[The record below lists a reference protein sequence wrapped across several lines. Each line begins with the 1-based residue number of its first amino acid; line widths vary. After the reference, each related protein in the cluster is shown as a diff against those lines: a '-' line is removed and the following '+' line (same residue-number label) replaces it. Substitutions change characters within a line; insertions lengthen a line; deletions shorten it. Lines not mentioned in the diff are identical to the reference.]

1 MSTPSSSLR
10 VGRSYTRARR
20 HPWVLGKIGDFTL
33 PLGPYTPAQL
43 AIAAAGTFLLIKT
56 FSLWSPLGPV
66 PVVALGFAVWAAR
79 ATSIGGRSPLW
90 AAYGWVQFAL
100 QPHSGRIGGR
110 TVRDPKVSRLHG
122 SFLIEDTTGPASHPA
137 GAAPPGH
144 AARSSAPGPRRGRN
158 IRSAQGMPAR
168 PRWRRRRPGTRRPA
182 PGLRPAP
189 TALQQMLR
197 ERQGAR
203 R

>member
-1 MSTPSSSLR
+1 MSTPASLR

-100 QPHSGRIGGR
+100 QPHGGRIGGR

-122 SFLIEDTTGPASHPA
+122 SFLIEDTTAPASLPA
-137 GAAPPGH
+137 AAAPLARP
-144 AARSSAPGPRRGRN
+144 ARSFAPGPRRGRN
-158 IRSAQGMPAR
+158 IRGAQGLSTR
-168 PRWRRRRPGTRRPA
+168 PPWGRRRSGTRRPA
-182 PGLRPAP
+182 PRPRPAP

-197 ERQGAR
+197 ERQEAHR
-203 R
+203 

>member
-1 MSTPSSSLR
+1 MSTPASLR

-79 ATSIGGRSPLW
+79 STSIGGRSPLW

-100 QPHSGRIGGR
+100 QPRGGRIGGR

-122 SFLIEDTTGPASHPA
+122 SFLIEDTTAPASLPA
-137 GAAPPGH
+137 GAAPSAYP
-144 AARSSAPGPRRGRN
+144 ARSSAPGPRRGRN
-158 IRSAQGMPAR
+158 IRGAQGMSTRAR
-168 PRWRRRRPGTRRPA
+168 WGRRPGTRRPA
-182 PGLRPAP
+182 PGPRPAP
-189 TALQQMLR
+189 TLLQQILR
-197 ERQGAR
+197 ERQEAR
-203 R
+203 G

>member
-1 MSTPSSSLR
+1 MSTPASLR

-20 HPWVLGKIGDFTL
+20 HPWVLGKIGDFAL

-100 QPHSGRIGGR
+100 QPHGGRIGGR
-110 TVRDPKVSRLHG
+110 TVRAPKVSRLHG
-122 SFLIEDTTGPASHPA
+122 SFLIEDTAAPASLPA
-137 GAAPPGH
+137 GAAPLAHP
-144 AARSSAPGPRRGRN
+144 ARSSAPGPRRGVN
-158 IRSAQGMPAR
+158 IRGAQGMSAR
-168 PRWRRRRPGTRRPA
+168 PRWGRRRPGTRRPA
-182 PGLRPAP
+182 PGPRPALTP
-189 TALQQMLR
+189 LQQMLR
-197 ERQGAR
+197 ERQEAHR
-203 R
+203 